1 MGTAYAKIIDQL
13 NRIEDWRELGIAS
26 ESQWRETT
34 EVVGLLQELDP
45 AAADFLAE
53 WPEEMLESVSS
64 LVRASGRTGARL
76 RWAWT
81 PGYEFALTIA
91 KTNFGAD
98 QAEYTISA
106 VSPYPGVARA
116 SGG

>member
-1 MGTAYAKIIDQL
+1 MGTAHAKIIDQL
-13 NRIEDWRELGIAS
+13 NRIEDWRELGLAT

-34 EVVGLLQELDP
+34 DAVGLLQELEP

-53 WPEEMLESVSS
+53 WPEELLEVVSS

-76 RWAWT
+76 RWSWT
-81 PGYEFALTIA
+81 PGYDFALTISKA
-91 KTNFGAD
+91 NLGPE
-98 QAEYTISA
+98 QAEYTIST

-116 SGG
+116 GA